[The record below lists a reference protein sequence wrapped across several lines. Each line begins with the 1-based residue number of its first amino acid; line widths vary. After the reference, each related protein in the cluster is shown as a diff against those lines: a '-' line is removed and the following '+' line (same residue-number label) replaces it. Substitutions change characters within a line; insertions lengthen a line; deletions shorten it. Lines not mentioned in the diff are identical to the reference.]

1 MLLFLFSIDSEN
13 KKQCL
18 SFTFIFFSLQMHKI
32 QVHQSRP
39 QTLNKQEI
47 LRTST
52 SFDCCNASFCIEPRP
67 TFLSTYWQ
75 LQTKHFPWKDL
86 FHTSHE
92 LHWKLRG
99 MEREMGCRYIRII
112 IQDHQAYKSFAKT
125 WVKWDVRPFAKIPTC
140 FQALHSAFSA
150 RHVAHQ
156 PAAQRHGAQFLL
168 RSIRRI
174 TPQLGNLFVVP
185 THWILLNLP
194 PICWKFF

>member
-1 MLLFLFSIDSEN
+1 
-13 KKQCL
+13 
-18 SFTFIFFSLQMHKI
+18 MHKI

-112 IQDHQAYKSFAKT
+112 IQDHQAYKSFVKT

-140 FQALHSAFSA
+140 FQALHSAFSTH
-150 RHVAHQ
+150 HVAHQ
-156 PAAQRHGAQFLL
+156 PAASASQCSVSTQIDQTDHPTTRDSICYANPLDFIELASHLL
-168 RSIRRI
+168 K
-174 TPQLGNLFVVP
+174 
-185 THWILLNLP
+185 ILLVNSNHLN
-194 PICWKFF
+194 ILLLSHQM